1 MLMLLLQSF
10 GVMQRTY
17 KFLNLPMEHAPD
29 WDQTRQYPTFNHLH
43 FCFSSHTI
51 NKYSFCS
58 LFSTTFFFLFCIFIG
73 DFDVSD
79 GPQAYSSRGNKAVVC
94 YVEKIDL
101 LCRNKI
107 RPGMSQCCLPEFS
120 GNESIIP
127 VKLDD
132 FEHKYT

>member
-1 MLMLLLQSF
+1 MLLTEIKQGNTLPLIIYIFVSALILQTSILF
-10 GVMQRTY
+10 A
-17 KFLNLPMEHAPD
+17 LCLAP
-29 WDQTRQYPTFNHLH
+29 H
-43 FCFSSHTI
+43 
-51 NKYSFCS
+51 
-58 LFSTTFFFLFCIFIG
+58 FFFLFCIFIG
-73 DFDVSD
+73 DFNVSD

-94 YVEKIDL
+94 HVEKIDL

-107 RPGMSQCCLPEFS
+107 CPGMSQCFLPEFS